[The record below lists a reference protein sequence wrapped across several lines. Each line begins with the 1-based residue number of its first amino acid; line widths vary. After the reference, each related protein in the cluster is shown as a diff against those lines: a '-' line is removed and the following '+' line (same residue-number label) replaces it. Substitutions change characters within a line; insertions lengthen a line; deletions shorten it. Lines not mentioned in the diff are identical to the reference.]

1 MESPNNLDFKQLG
14 GFHER
19 TGKEPAVRVGSLTQ
33 PRSLTLVRTLV
44 KGQKPV
50 LFIFENR

>member
-1 MESPNNLDFKQLG
+1 MESPNNLVFKQLA

-33 PRSLTLVRTLV
+33 PRSLIFFRTLV
-44 KGQKPV
+44 KGQKPA